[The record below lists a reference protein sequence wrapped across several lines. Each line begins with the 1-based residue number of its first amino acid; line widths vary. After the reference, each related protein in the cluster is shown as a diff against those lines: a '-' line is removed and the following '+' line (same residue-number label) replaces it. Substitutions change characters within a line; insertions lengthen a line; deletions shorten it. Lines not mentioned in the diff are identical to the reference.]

1 MTDLD
6 PVIHAPARLRIMVAL
21 ASLPHGDQV
30 SFPRLQE
37 ELGMTAGN
45 LSTHAR
51 KLEDAAYLSQEKTYR
66 GRTPVTYLSLTDTG
80 RAALASYRAT
90 LSEILGGSS

>member
-1 MTDLD
+1 MDLD

-21 ASLPHGDQV
+21 AALPSGDQV

-51 KLEDAAYLSQEKTYR
+51 KLEDAAYITQEKTFLK
-66 GRTPVTYLSLTDTG
+66 RTPVTYLSLTDTG
-80 RAALASYRAT
+80 RAALTSYRAT
-90 LSEILGGSS
+90 LSQILGGSS

>member
-1 MTDLD
+1 
-6 PVIHAPARLRIMVAL
+6 MVAL
-21 ASLPHGDQV
+21 AALPSGDQV

-51 KLEDAAYLSQEKTYR
+51 KLEDAGYLSQEKTFR
-66 GRTPVTYLSLTDTG
+66 GRTPVTYLTLTEPG
-80 RAALASYRAT
+80 RAALTSYRAALT
-90 LSEILGGSS
+90 QLLGGA

>member
-6 PVIHAPARLRIMVAL
+6 PVIHTPARLRIMVAL
-21 ASLPHGDQV
+21 AALPAHDQI
-30 SFPRLQE
+30 SFPRLQA

-51 KLEDAAYLSQEKTYR
+51 RLEEAGYVTQEKTFVR
-66 GRTPVTYLSLTDTG
+66 RTPVTYLSLTDPG
-80 RAALASYRAT
+80 RVALSAYREALAT
-90 LSEILGGSS
+90 ILGGTS